1 MQSIQ
6 NLRERRAAVAQNM
19 KQLLDDNQEKSWESS
34 HQEKYDAYMA
44 EVDSIDAEIK
54 NVQAYLD
61 TQVDDYV
68 ANAQQESFEK
78 NNKDKGARQLYAKF
92 LRGGDK
98 AMSAEDWQ
106 QIRNNMST
114 TTDSQGGYSV
124 QTEVAEMLV
133 DSLKHYGGIREVATV
148 IQTTSGNPL
157 GYPTSDGTS
166 ETGELI
172 GENTTATAADP
183 TFGTVPVNAY
193 KFSSK
198 VVAVPIEL
206 LQDSAIDIEAF
217 VNKRLTDR
225 IGRVT
230 NTYFTTGTGTS
241 QPGGVQAKSTSGK
254 VGTTGQTTSIIFDD
268 LVDLIHSVNVAYRR
282 NGSCGFMM
290 ADASMKVIRK
300 LKDDQNRPIFLPAY
314 DGLSGPMAD
323 TVMGYNVTIN
333 DDIPVMA
340 ASAKSVLFGDYSKY
354 IVRDV
359 MAANLFRFDD
369 SAYVKLG
376 QIGFLMWMRSGGN
389 LTDTAA
395 VKYYQNS
402 AT

>member
-1 MQSIQ
+1 MQTIQ
-6 NLRERRAAVAQNM
+6 NLRERRSAVAQNM
-19 KQLLDDNQEKSWESS
+19 KQLLDDHEDKKWENGQ
-34 HQEKYDAYMA
+34 QEKYDAMLS
-44 EVDSIDAEIK
+44 EVDDIDGEIK
-54 NVQAYLD
+54 RVQAYLD
-61 TQVDDYV
+61 TQADKHIEQASQD
-68 ANAQQESFEK
+68 SFNSK
-78 NNKDKGARQLYAKF
+78 NSDGKSRELYAKF

-106 QIRNNMST
+106 QIRNTMST
-114 TTDSQGGYSV
+114 TTDSQGGYTV
-124 QTEVAEMLV
+124 QTDVAEMLV
-133 DSLKHYGGIREVATV
+133 DSLKHYGGIRDVATV

-157 GYPTSDGTS
+157 SFPTSDGTS

-172 GENTTATAADP
+172 GENTTATGADP

-198 VVAVPIEL
+198 IVAVPFEL
-206 LQDSAIDIEAF
+206 LQDSSVDIEAF

-241 QPGGVQAKSTSGK
+241 QPGGVQAKATSGK
-254 VGTTGQTTSIIFDD
+254 VGASGQTTTVTFDD
-268 LVDLIHSVNVAYRR
+268 LVDLAHSVNVAYRR

-300 LKDDQNRPIFLPAY
+300 LKDDQGRPIFLPGY

-323 TVMGYNVTIN
+323 TVLGYNVTIN
-333 DDIPVMA
+333 DDVPVMA
-340 ASAKSVLFGDYSKY
+340 ASAKSILFGDYSKY

-395 VKYYQNS
+395 VKYYQNAAS
-402 AT
+402 

>member
-6 NLRERRAAVAQNM
+6 NLRERRVAVAQNM
-19 KQLLDDNQEKSWESS
+19 KQLLDDHEDKKWENSQ
-34 HQEKYDAYMA
+34 QEKYDQMLA
-44 EVDSIDAEIK
+44 EVDDIDGEIK
-54 NVQAYLD
+54 RVQAYLD
-61 TQVDDYV
+61 TQADQHID
-68 ANAQQESFEK
+68 NASQEAFNAK
-78 NNKDKGARQLYAKF
+78 NKDSESRSLYAKF

-98 AMSAEDWQ
+98 AMTADDWQ
-106 QIRNNMST
+106 QIRNTMST
-114 TTDSQGGYSV
+114 TTDSEGGYTV

-133 DSLKHYGGIREVATV
+133 DALKHYGGVREVATV
-148 IQTTSGNPL
+148 IQTTSGNNL
-157 GYPTSDGTS
+157 GFPTSDGTS

-172 GENTTATAADP
+172 GENTTATGDDP
-183 TFGTVPVNAY
+183 DFGTVPVNAY

-198 VVAVPIEL
+198 VVAVPFEL
-206 LQDSAIDIEAF
+206 LQDSAIDVEAF

-241 QPGGVQAKSTSGK
+241 QPGGVQAKATSGK
-254 VGTTGQTTSIIFDD
+254 VGTTGQTTSIIFED
-268 LVDLIHSVNVAYRR
+268 LVDLVHSVNYAYRR
-282 NGSCGFMM
+282 EGNCGFMM
-290 ADASMKVIRK
+290 ADTSMKIIRK
-300 LKDDQNRPIFLPAY
+300 LKDDQGRPIFLPGY

-323 TVMGYNVTIN
+323 TVLGYNVTIN

-340 ASAKSVLFGDYSKY
+340 ADAKSVLFGDYSKY

-369 SAYVKLG
+369 SAYIKLG